1 MIVIKEES
9 IVKEEE
15 PKKVKKVITKGKNT
29 GKLVANGQAKG
40 L

>member
-9 IVKEEE
+9 IVVKEEE
-15 PKKVKKVITKGKNT
+15 PKKVKKGKNT
-29 GKLVANGQAKG
+29 GKLVANGQARG